1 MISIVHQ
8 KIFMY
13 NHVFTLIFEHG
24 YLGCYMSF
32 CSDIVRVIKVFL
44 EGGMSQIVNLGLSFY
59 LMSKSNFWSSYKLVL
74 LDKFKTKT

>member
-1 MISIVHQ
+1 
-8 KIFMY
+8 MY

-32 CSDIVRVIKVFL
+32 CSDIVRVIKVIL

-59 LMSKSNFWSSYKLVL
+59 LMSKKGNFWSSFKLVF
-74 LDKFKTKT
+74 LDCINLKLKPK